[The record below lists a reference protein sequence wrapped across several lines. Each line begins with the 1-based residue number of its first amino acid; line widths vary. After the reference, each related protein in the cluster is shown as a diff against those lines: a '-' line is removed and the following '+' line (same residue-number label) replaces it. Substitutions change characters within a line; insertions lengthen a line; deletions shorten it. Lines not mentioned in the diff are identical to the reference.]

1 MRNPY
6 LSSGDVA
13 EMTTQTTKKPIW
25 GAKKIAEA
33 IDRPVRATFNLLES
47 KQIPAKKIGG
57 RWCATPEGLDQFFAD
72 MSVSDTGAK

>member
-6 LSSGDVA
+6 LSNGDVA
-13 EMTTQTTKKPIW
+13 GMNTQTTKKPIW

-47 KQIPAKKIGG
+47 KQIPARKIGG
-57 RWCATPEGLDQFFAD
+57 RWCVTPEVLDQFFAN
-72 MSVSDTGAK
+72 VSPDIK